1 MSPRA
6 PCRLEALGFEQVYD
20 YVPGKVDWLARG
32 LPREG
37 DKAGER
43 RAIDVVRDD
52 VVTARLDERVGDV
65 RQRVEASDYGFGLV
79 VGESATLLGRLRRA
93 TLEGDPNARAE
104 PVMEPGP
111 STVRADT
118 AIDVLRERLASRGLS
133 TAVVT
138 TPEGVLLG
146 IVRRADL

>member
-1 MSPRA
+1 
-6 PCRLEALGFEQVYD
+6 
-20 YVPGKVDWLARG
+20 
-32 LPREG
+32 
-37 DKAGER
+37 
-43 RAIDVVRDD
+43 
-52 VVTARLDERVGDV
+52 
-65 RQRVEASDYGFGLV
+65 
-79 VGESATLLGRLRRA
+79 
-93 TLEGDPNARAE
+93 
-104 PVMEPGP
+104 MEPGP